1 LRVPR
6 VAIAAVLV
14 AAGLALTPALGAQA
28 QISQPPQ
35 PKHGPGGSDYTHKG
49 VRISSGGTGADA
61 WYAFEPTKPRLK
73 KAPLAIV
80 MHGYYEFSGYEQMA
94 ALIRH
99 TVQKGSVVIYP
110 RWQTDVATPCP
121 GPYNIEPCIT
131 SAVNGING
139 ALEFLRSDPKRVQP
153 QLRKAS
159 YLGFSFGG
167 IVTANMANRYA
178 SLGLPRPRAIFLDD
192 PHDGGLAGPGEPALD
207 DSLSGIPDGVVLQCH
222 SSAEGVISEPGKE
235 NSSCN
240 AVFPLLEHIPAENKD
255 LVLASTDTH
264 GDPDLTSGHGVCTA
278 GATVRPPDAYDWKF
292 CWKVWD
298 ALRSCALADIDC
310 RYALGDTRKHRSNGR
325 WSDGVPI
332 SPLKIQD
339 AAPIVP

>member
-99 TVQKGSVVIYP
+99 TVRKGSVVIYP

-192 PHDGGLAGPGEPALD
+192 PHDGGAHRRRRAGAGRFAGRYPLFDARAMSHRRRRRRNASRPRGH
-207 DSLSGIPDGVVLQCH
+207 LQRR
-222 SSAEGVISEPGKE
+222 
-235 NSSCN
+235 
-240 AVFPLLEHIPAENKD
+240 PAEAE
-255 LVLASTDTH
+255 L
-264 GDPDLTSGHGVCTA
+264 DPSKEQGRPSHIGRRARRAGSRQRARSVRDQLHSGR
-278 GATVRPPDAYDWKF
+278 RPRP
-292 CWKVWD
+292 
-298 ALRSCALADIDC
+298 
-310 RYALGDTRKHRSNGR
+310 GR
-325 WSDGVPI
+325 RV
-332 SPLKIQD
+332 
-339 AAPIVP
+339 